1 MQAAGY
7 VLVGGRSSRMGAD
20 KALLPYRQTNLASHV
35 ATQVLEAAGNVTLVG
50 ERDRYQHLGFRLI
63 ADRIPGNGP
72 LGGIAA
78 AVSASPGWAL
88 IVGCDMPN
96 ITSDFLKTLIETACG
111 APPSTECVVPDSPAG
126 PEPLCALY
134 HRRSLLLLDSFL
146 NQKFLK
152 MLDVVGSL
160 QALHVPV
167 RDPGLFLNLNTP
179 EEYQA
184 HE

>member
-20 KALLPYRQTNLASHV
+20 KALLSYRETTLASHV
-35 ATQVLEAAGNVTLVG
+35 ATQVLAAAGNVTLVG
-50 ERDRYQHLGFRLI
+50 DRDRYRHLGFPVI
-63 ADRIPGNGP
+63 SDRIAGNGP

-78 AVSASPGWAL
+78 AVNASPGWAL
-88 IVGCDMPN
+88 VVGCDMPN
-96 ITSDFLKTLIETACG
+96 VTSAFLNTLIEAAAE
-111 APPSTECVVPDSPAG
+111 APPWAECVVPSG
-126 PEPLCALY
+126 PNGIEPLCALY

-152 MLDVVGSL
+152 MMDVVGAL
-160 QALHVPV
+160 QAIHVPV
-167 RDPGLFLNLNTP
+167 RDPGLFVNLNTP
-179 EEYQA
+179 EEFQA

>member
-35 ATQVLEAAGNVTLVG
+35 AAQVLEAAGNVTLVG
-50 ERDRYQHLGFRLI
+50 ERDRYHHLGFPLI

-78 AVSASPGWAL
+78 AVGASRNWAL
-88 IVGCDMPN
+88 VVGCDMPN
-96 ITSDFLKTLIETACG
+96 VTAGFLKSLIETAAA

-134 HRRSLLLLDSFL
+134 HHRSLLLLDSFL

-160 QALHVPV
+160 QAIHVPA